1 VIYGEHRDAYSS
13 TVTVLGSGTLQT
25 AIHVLRY
32 VNIVAYIALGVVTL
46 RFWHRRRDRASMW
59 AAIAFGDL
67 ALLEIFALVP
77 NHPGNIPE
85 RALGRVVIALIV
97 VFPYFLFRFTNA
109 FRKTSRPLALL
120 LLALSTILVT
130 WTFAL
135 PSIPQPGESRS
146 VAFEVF
152 VIVFFVHWATLSTV
166 SATSLWRAGRAQPT
180 VARRRM
186 ELLAIASGLL
196 TLAILFAALTTREF
210 GGFSLGAQI
219 AGTVAVVAFF
229 AGFAPPL
236 VLRLLWRRPE
246 QERVQQ
252 AMTSLLSFAA
262 SQEEVASRVLEPGA
276 AIVGARAMAIR
287 NAEGTVVGAWNV
299 PSTVDTAA
307 IPVLWPDARV
317 VTVELVGGGSL
328 VVWTSPFAP
337 VFGDEE
343 LRLLQTFGALVGLAL
358 DRVRLY
364 QAEHQARLALE
375 RADELKMSFIALA
388 AHELR
393 TPVTTIHGF
402 VTTLHHLGDQLSLEK
417 RQEVRDALIQQTNRL
432 AALVEQ
438 LLDLSRLD
446 AEAIEI
452 VPEQV
457 DIRSEVEEIVSVT
470 APDPR
475 AVEID
480 VPRDTVALVDRNVLE
495 RVVANLVTNAF
506 RYGVPPV
513 KVHAERTDRHFRLTV
528 EDVGRG
534 VPPEFVPDLFERFAR
549 SADSRADAVGTGLG
563 LAIARSYARA
573 HGGDLVYEDAE
584 PHGARFRLVLPMGS

>member
-1 VIYGEHRDAYSS
+1 M
-13 TVTVLGSGTLQT
+13 QT
-25 AIHVLRY
+25 AIHVFRY

-46 RFWHRRRDRASMW
+46 RFWRQRRDRASMW
-59 AAIAFGDL
+59 AAVAFGDL

-85 RALGRVVIALIV
+85 RALGRVLIALIV

-109 FRKTSRPLALL
+109 FRKTTRPLAIL
-120 LLALSTILVT
+120 LLALSGILVT

-135 PSIPQPGESRS
+135 PAIPQPGEPRS
-146 VAFEVF
+146 GVFQAF
-152 VIVFFVHWATLSTV
+152 VIVFFIHWATLSIV

-186 ELLAIASGLL
+186 RLLALASGLL
-196 TLAILFAALTTREF
+196 TLAILFAALTTREY

-219 AGTVAVVAFF
+219 AGTIAVAAFF
-229 AGFAPPL
+229 IGFAPPL

-246 QERVQQ
+246 QERVQE
-252 AMTSLLSFAA
+252 AIASLLTFAE

-299 PSTVDTAA
+299 PSDVDTAA
-307 IPVLWPDARV
+307 IPVMWPGARV
-317 VTVELVGGGSL
+317 VTVELHGGGSL
-328 VVWTSPFAP
+328 VVWTTPYAP

-358 DRVRLY
+358 DRVRLF
-364 QAEHQARLALE
+364 QAERQARLALE
-375 RADELKMSFIALA
+375 RADELKMNFIALA

-393 TPVTTIHGF
+393 APVTTIHGF
-402 VTTLHHLGDQLSLEK
+402 VTTLHHLGERLEPEK
-417 RQEVRDALIQQTNRL
+417 RREVRDALLQQTSRL
-432 AALVEQ
+432 AILVEQ

-452 VPEQV
+452 APEQIDV
-457 DIRSEVEEIVSVT
+457 RTEVEEIISAT
-470 APDPR
+470 APDPQ
-475 AVEID
+475 AVEIE
-480 VPRDTVALVDRNVLE
+480 VPRDTIAVVDRNVLD

-506 RYGVPPV
+506 RYGLPPV
-513 KVHAERTDRHFRLTV
+513 RVYAERTDRHFRLTV

-534 VPPEFVPDLFERFAR
+534 VSPEFVPDLFERFT
-549 SADSRADAVGTGLG
+549 RAGAAGTGLG

>member
-1 VIYGEHRDAYSS
+1 M
-13 TVTVLGSGTLQT
+13 QT

-32 VNIVAYIALGVVTL
+32 VNIIAYIALGVVTL
-46 RFWHRRRDRASMW
+46 RFWRQRRDRASMW

-77 NHPGNIPE
+77 NHSGNIPE
-85 RALGRVVIALIV
+85 RALGRILIALIV

-109 FRKTSRPLALL
+109 FRKTSRPLAIL
-120 LLALSTILVT
+120 LLALSAILVT

-135 PSIPQPGESRS
+135 PAIPQPGESRS
-146 VAFEVF
+146 GIFQAF
-152 VIVFFVHWATLSTV
+152 VIVFFIHWATLSIV
-166 SATSLWRAGRAQPT
+166 SATSLWRAGRGQPT

-186 ELLAIASGLL
+186 RLLAAASGLL
-196 TLAILFAALTTREF
+196 TLAILFAALTTREY

-219 AGTVAVVAFF
+219 AATVAVAAFF
-229 AGFAPPL
+229 VGFAPPL

-252 AMTSLLSFAA
+252 AMASLLTFAE

-287 NAEGTVVGAWNV
+287 NAEGAVVGAWNV
-299 PSTVDTAA
+299 PSDVDTAA
-307 IPVLWPDARV
+307 IPVMWPGARV
-317 VTVELVGGGSL
+317 VTVELQGGGSL

-343 LRLLQTFGALVGLAL
+343 LRLLQTFGALIGLAL

-375 RADELKMSFIALA
+375 RADEVKMNFVALA

-402 VTTLHHLGDQLSLEK
+402 VTTLHHIGERLEPAK
-417 RQEVRDALIQQTNRL
+417 LQEVREALVQQTTRL
-432 AALVEQ
+432 VLLVEQ

-452 VPEQV
+452 APERIDVRTQ
-457 DIRSEVEEIVSVT
+457 VEEIVSAT
-470 APDPR
+470 APDPQ

-480 VPRDTVALVDRNVLE
+480 VARDTVVLVDRNVLD
-495 RVVANLVTNAF
+495 RVVTNLVTNAF

-513 KVHAERTDRHFRLTV
+513 KVHAEQTDRHFRLTV
-528 EDVGRG
+528 EDVGLG
-534 VPPEFVPDLFERFAR
+534 VSPEFVPDLFERFTR
-549 SADSRADAVGTGLG
+549 SADSRGNAVGTGLG

-573 HGGDLVYEDAE
+573 HGGDLIYEDAD

>member
-1 VIYGEHRDAYSS
+1 M
-13 TVTVLGSGTLQT
+13 QT
-25 AIHVLRY
+25 AIHVFRY
-32 VNIVAYIALGVVTL
+32 VNIVAYIALGFVTL
-46 RFWHRRRDRASMW
+46 RFWRRRRDRASMW

-85 RALGRVVIALIV
+85 RALGRLLIALIV

-109 FRKTSRPLALL
+109 FRKTSLALAML

-146 VAFEVF
+146 TVFEAF
-152 VIVFFVHWATLSTV
+152 VIVFFVHWATLSIV

-186 ELLAIASGLL
+186 GLLALASALL
-196 TLAILFAALTTREF
+196 TLAILFAALTTREY
-210 GGFSLGAQI
+210 GGLSLGAQI
-219 AGTVAVVAFF
+219 AATVAVVAFF

-252 AMTSLLSFAA
+252 AMASLLTFAE

-299 PSTVDTAA
+299 PSTIDTAA

-317 VTVELVGGGSL
+317 VTVELQGGGSL

-343 LRLLQTFGALVGLAL
+343 LRLLRTFGALIGLAL

-375 RADELKMSFIALA
+375 RADELKMNFVALA

-393 TPVTTIHGF
+393 APVTTIHGF
-402 VTTLHHLGDQLSLEK
+402 VTTLHHIGDRLEPVK
-417 RQEVRDALIQQTNRL
+417 RQEVREALVQQTTRL
-432 AALVEQ
+432 AVLVEQ

-452 VPEQV
+452 VPERIDV
-457 DIRSEVEEIVSVT
+457 RTEVEEIVSAT
-470 APDPR
+470 APDPL

-480 VPRDTVALVDRNVLE
+480 VPRDTVAVVDRNVLD
-495 RVVANLVTNAF
+495 RVVTNLVTNAF
-506 RYGVPPV
+506 RYGMPPV

-534 VPPEFVPDLFERFAR
+534 VSPDFVPDLFERFTR
-549 SADSRADAVGTGLG
+549 SAGQRAGIGTGLG

>member
-1 VIYGEHRDAYSS
+1 
-13 TVTVLGSGTLQT
+13 LQT
-25 AIHVLRY
+25 AIHVFRY

-46 RFWHRRRDRASMW
+46 RFWRQRRDRASMW

-85 RALGRVVIALIV
+85 RALGRALIALIV
-97 VFPYFLFRFTNA
+97 VFPYFLFRFTNS
-109 FRKTSRPLALL
+109 FRKTTRPLAIL
-120 LLALSTILVT
+120 LLALSAILVT

-135 PSIPQPGESRS
+135 PAIPQPGESRS
-146 VAFEVF
+146 NIFEAF
-152 VIVFFVHWATLSTV
+152 VIVFFVHWATLSIV

-186 ELLAIASGLL
+186 RLLALASGLL
-196 TLAILFAALTTREF
+196 TLAILFAALTTREY

-219 AGTVAVVAFF
+219 AGTVAVAAFF
-229 AGFAPPL
+229 IGFAPPL

-252 AMTSLLSFAA
+252 AITSLLTFAE
-262 SQEEVASRVLEPGA
+262 SQEEVASRVLEPAA

-287 NAEGTVVGAWNV
+287 NAEGSVVGAWNV
-299 PSTVDTAA
+299 PREIDTAA
-307 IPVLWPDARV
+307 IPVMWPEARV
-317 VTVELVGGGSL
+317 VTIELQGGGSL
-328 VVWTSPFAP
+328 VVWTSPYAP

-343 LRLLQTFGALVGLAL
+343 LRLLQTLGALVGLAL
-358 DRVRLY
+358 DRVRLF
-364 QAEHQARLALE
+364 QAERQARLALE
-375 RADELKMSFIALA
+375 RADVVKMNFIALA

-393 TPVTTIHGF
+393 APVTTIHGF
-402 VTTLHHLGDQLSLEK
+402 VTTLHHVGERLEPAK
-417 RQEVRDALIQQTNRL
+417 RQEVREALVQQTTRL
-432 AALVEQ
+432 AVLVEQ

-452 VPEQV
+452 APEQIDV
-457 DIRSEVEEIVSVT
+457 RTEVEEIVSAT
-470 APDPR
+470 APDPH

-480 VPRDTVALVDRNVLE
+480 VPSNTVAVVDRNVLD
-495 RVVANLVTNAF
+495 RVVTNLVTNAF

-513 KVHAERTDRHFRLTV
+513 KVYAERTDRHFRLTV

-534 VPPEFVPDLFERFAR
+534 VSPEFVPDLFERFTR
-549 SADSRADAVGTGLG
+549 SAGSRAGSVGTGLG

>member
-1 VIYGEHRDAYSS
+1 M
-13 TVTVLGSGTLQT
+13 QT
-25 AIHVLRY
+25 AIHVFRY

-46 RFWHRRRDRASMW
+46 RFWRQRRDRASMW

-77 NHPGNIPE
+77 NHPGNISE
-85 RALGRVVIALIV
+85 RALGRILIALIV

-109 FRKTSRPLALL
+109 FRKTSRPLAIL
-120 LLALSTILVT
+120 LLALSAILVT

-135 PSIPQPGESRS
+135 PAIPQPGEPRS
-146 VAFEVF
+146 GAFQAF
-152 VIVFFVHWATLSTV
+152 VIVFFVHWATLSIV
-166 SATSLWRAGRAQPT
+166 SAASLWRAGRAQPT

-186 ELLAIASGLL
+186 RLLAIASGLL
-196 TLAILFAALTTREF
+196 TLAILFAALTTREY
-210 GGFSLGAQI
+210 GGLSLGAQI
-219 AGTVAVVAFF
+219 AGTVAVAAFF
-229 AGFAPPL
+229 IGFAPPL

-252 AMTSLLSFAA
+252 AWASLLTFAE

-287 NAEGTVVGAWNV
+287 NAEGAVVGAWNV
-299 PSTVDTAA
+299 PGDVDTAA
-307 IPVLWPDARV
+307 IPVMWPGARV
-317 VTVELVGGGSL
+317 VTVELQGGGSL
-328 VVWTSPFAP
+328 VVWTSPYAP

-343 LRLLQTFGALVGLAL
+343 LRLLQTFGALIGLAL

-375 RADELKMSFIALA
+375 RADELKMNFIALA

-402 VTTLHHLGDQLSLEK
+402 VTTLHHIGERLEPAK
-417 RQEVRDALIQQTNRL
+417 RQEVREALVQQTTRL
-432 AALVEQ
+432 TLLVEQ

-452 VPEQV
+452 APEQIDV
-457 DIRSEVEEIVSVT
+457 RTEVEEIVSAT
-470 APDPR
+470 ATDPQQ
-475 AVEID
+475 VEID
-480 VPRDTVALVDRNVLE
+480 VPRDTVAVVDRNVLD
-495 RVVANLVTNAF
+495 RVVTNLVTNAF
-506 RYGVPPV
+506 RYGMPPV
-513 KVHAERTDRHFRLTV
+513 RVHAEQTDRHFRLTV

-534 VPPEFVPDLFERFAR
+534 VSPEFVPDLFERFTR
-549 SADSRADAVGTGLG
+549 SSGQRAGVVGTGLG

-573 HGGDLVYEDAE
+573 HGGDLIYEDAE

>member
-1 VIYGEHRDAYSS
+1 M
-13 TVTVLGSGTLQT
+13 QT
-25 AIHVLRY
+25 AIHVFRY

-46 RFWHRRRDRASMW
+46 RFWRQRRDRASMW

-85 RALGRVVIALIV
+85 RALGRLLIALIV

-109 FRKTSRPLALL
+109 FRRTTRPLAIL
-120 LLALSTILVT
+120 LLALSAILVT

-135 PSIPQPGESRS
+135 PSIPQPGEPRS
-146 VAFEVF
+146 TVFQAF
-152 VIVFFVHWATLSTV
+152 VIVFFVHWATLSIV

-186 ELLAIASGLL
+186 RLLALASGLL
-196 TLAILFAALTTREF
+196 TLAILFAALTTREY

-219 AGTVAVVAFF
+219 AGTVAVAAFF
-229 AGFAPPL
+229 IGFAPPL

-252 AMTSLLSFAA
+252 AIASLLTFAE

-299 PSTVDTAA
+299 PSDVDTAA
-307 IPVLWPDARV
+307 IPVMWPGARV
-317 VTVELVGGGSL
+317 VTVELQGGGSL
-328 VVWTSPFAP
+328 VVWTSPYAP

-358 DRVRLY
+358 DRVRLF

-375 RADELKMSFIALA
+375 RADELKMNFVALA

-393 TPVTTIHGF
+393 APVTTIHGF
-402 VTTLHHLGDQLSLEK
+402 VTTLHHIGERLEPEK
-417 RQEVRDALIQQTNRL
+417 RREVRDALLQQTTRL

-452 VPEQV
+452 APEQIDV
-457 DIRSEVEEIVSVT
+457 RSEVEEIVSAT

-475 AVEID
+475 AVEIE
-480 VPRDTVALVDRNVLE
+480 VPRDTLAIVDRNVLD
-495 RVVANLVTNAF
+495 RVVTNLVTNAF

-513 KVHAERTDRHFRLTV
+513 KVYAERTDRHFRLTV
-528 EDVGRG
+528 EDVGLG
-534 VPPEFVPDLFERFAR
+534 VSPEFVPDLFERFT
-549 SADSRADAVGTGLG
+549 RAGAAGTGLG

>member
-1 VIYGEHRDAYSS
+1 
-13 TVTVLGSGTLQT
+13 LQT
-25 AIHVLRY
+25 AIHVFRY

-46 RFWHRRRDRASMW
+46 RFWQQRRDRASMW

-85 RALGRVVIALIV
+85 RALGRILIALIV

-109 FRKTSRPLALL
+109 FRRTSRPLAIL
-120 LLALSTILVT
+120 LLALSAILVS

-135 PSIPQPGESRS
+135 PAIPQPGESRS
-146 VAFEVF
+146 SVFQAF
-152 VIVFFVHWATLSTV
+152 VIVFFVHWATLSIV

-186 ELLAIASGLL
+186 RLLALASGLL
-196 TLAILFAALTTREF
+196 TLAILFAALTTREY

-219 AGTVAVVAFF
+219 AGTVAVAAFF
-229 AGFAPPL
+229 IGFAPPL

-246 QERVQQ
+246 QERMQQ
-252 AMTSLLSFAA
+252 AIASLLTFAA

-287 NAEGTVVGAWNV
+287 NAEGSVVGAWNV
-299 PSTVDTAA
+299 PSDVDTAA
-307 IPVLWPDARV
+307 IPVMWPAARV
-317 VTVELVGGGSL
+317 VTVELQGGGSL
-328 VVWTSPFAP
+328 VVWTSPYAP

-343 LRLLQTFGALVGLAL
+343 LRLLQTFGALIGLAL
-358 DRVRLY
+358 DRVRLF

-375 RADELKMSFIALA
+375 RADELKMNFVALA

-402 VTTLHHLGDQLSLEK
+402 VSTLHHIGERLEPEK
-417 RQEVRDALIQQTNRL
+417 RQEVREALLQQTTRL
-432 AALVEQ
+432 AVLVEQ

-446 AEAIEI
+446 ADAIEI
-452 VPEQV
+452 APERIHV
-457 DIRSEVEEIVSVT
+457 RTEVEEIVSAT
-470 APDPR
+470 APDPQ

-480 VPRDTVALVDRNVLE
+480 VPSDTVAVVDRNVLD
-495 RVVANLVTNAF
+495 RVVTNLVTNAF

-513 KVHAERTDRHFRLTV
+513 KVYAERTDRHFRLTV

-534 VPPEFVPDLFERFAR
+534 VSPEFVPDLFERFTR
-549 SADSRADAVGTGLG
+549 SSGSRANAVGTGLG

>member
-1 VIYGEHRDAYSS
+1 
-13 TVTVLGSGTLQT
+13 LQT
-25 AIHVLRY
+25 AIHVFRY
-32 VNIVAYIALGVVTL
+32 VNIVAYIGLGLVTL
-46 RFWHRRRDRASMW
+46 RFWRQRRDRASMW

-85 RALGRVVIALIV
+85 RALGRILIALIV
-97 VFPYFLFRFTNA
+97 VFPYFLFRFTNS
-109 FRKTSRPLALL
+109 FRKTSRPLAIL
-120 LLALSTILVT
+120 LLALSAILVT

-135 PSIPQPGESRS
+135 PAIPQPGESRS
-146 VAFEVF
+146 GVFQAF
-152 VIVFFVHWATLSTV
+152 VIVFFVHWATLSIV

-186 ELLAIASGLL
+186 RLLAIASGLL
-196 TLAILFAALTTREF
+196 TLAILFAALTTRQY

-219 AGTVAVVAFF
+219 AGTVAVAAFF
-229 AGFAPPL
+229 IGFAPPL

-252 AMTSLLSFAA
+252 AIASLLAFAE

-287 NAEGTVVGAWNV
+287 NAEGAVVGAWNV
-299 PSTVDTAA
+299 PPDVDTAA
-307 IPVLWPDARV
+307 IPVMWPGARV
-317 VTVELVGGGSL
+317 VTVALQGGGSL
-328 VVWTSPFAP
+328 VVWTSPYAP

-364 QAEHQARLALE
+364 QAEHEARLALE
-375 RADELKMSFIALA
+375 RADELKMNFIALA

-402 VTTLHHLGDQLSLEK
+402 VTTLHHIGERLEPAK
-417 RQEVRDALIQQTNRL
+417 RQEVREALVQQTTRL
-432 AALVEQ
+432 TALVEQ

-452 VPEQV
+452 TPEPIDV
-457 DIRSEVEEIVSVT
+457 RTEVEEIVSAT
-470 APDPR
+470 AADPL

-480 VPRDTVALVDRNVLE
+480 VPRDTVAVVDRNVLD
-495 RVVANLVTNAF
+495 RVVTNLVTNAF

-513 KVHAERTDRHFRLTV
+513 TVHAERTDRHFRLTV
-528 EDVGRG
+528 EDVGHG
-534 VPPEFVPDLFERFAR
+534 VSPEFVPDLFERFT
-549 SADSRADAVGTGLG
+549 RAGAVGTGLG

>member
-1 VIYGEHRDAYSS
+1 
-13 TVTVLGSGTLQT
+13 LQT

-32 VNIVAYIALGVVTL
+32 VNIVAYIALGVVTY
-46 RFWHRRRDRASMW
+46 RFWRQRRDRASMW
-59 AAIAFGDL
+59 AAVAFGDL

-85 RALGRVVIALIV
+85 RAVGRVLIALIV
-97 VFPYFLFRFTNA
+97 VFPYFLFRFTYA
-109 FRKTSRPLALL
+109 FRRTSRPLAILL
-120 LLALSTILVT
+120 LVLSAILVT
-130 WTFAL
+130 WTFVL
-135 PSIPQPGESRS
+135 PAVPQPGEQRS
-146 VAFEVF
+146 NVFQAF
-152 VIVFFVHWATLSTV
+152 VIVFFVHWATLSIV

-186 ELLAIASGLL
+186 ELLALASGLL
-196 TLAILFAALTTREF
+196 TLAILFAALTTREY
-210 GGFSLGAQI
+210 GGLSLGAQI

-229 AGFAPPL
+229 LGFAPPL

-252 AMTSLLSFAA
+252 AWKSLLTFAE

-287 NAEGTVVGAWNV
+287 NSEGTVVGAWNV
-299 PSTVDTAA
+299 PSTIDTAA

-328 VVWTSPFAP
+328 VVWTSPYAP

-343 LRLLQTFGALVGLAL
+343 LSLLQTFGALVGLAL
-358 DRVRLY
+358 DRVRLF

-375 RADELKMSFIALA
+375 RADELKRNFVALA

-393 TPVTTIHGF
+393 APVTTIHGF
-402 VTTLHHLGDQLSLEK
+402 VSTLHHIGERLEPEK
-417 RQEVRDALIQQTNRL
+417 RQEVRAALLQQTTRL
-432 AALVEQ
+432 ALLVEQ

-452 VPEQV
+452 TPERIDV
-457 DIRSEVEEIVSVT
+457 RIEVEEIVSAT
-470 APDPR
+470 APDPQ

-480 VPRDTVALVDRNVLE
+480 VPRDTVAVVDRNVLD
-495 RVVANLVTNAF
+495 RVVTNLVTNAF
-506 RYGVPPV
+506 RYGLPPV
-513 KVHAERTDRHFRLTV
+513 RVYAERTDRHFRLTV

-534 VPPEFVPDLFERFAR
+534 VSPEFVPDLFERFTR
-549 SADSRADAVGTGLG
+549 SSEAPAGAVGTGLG

>member
-1 VIYGEHRDAYSS
+1 
-13 TVTVLGSGTLQT
+13 LQT

-46 RFWHRRRDRASMW
+46 RFWRQRRDRASMW

-85 RALGRVVIALIV
+85 RALGRILIALIV

-109 FRKTSRPLALL
+109 FRRTSRPLAILL
-120 LLALSTILVT
+120 LVLSAILVT

-135 PSIPQPGESRS
+135 PAIPQPGESRS
-146 VAFEVF
+146 GAFQAF
-152 VIVFFVHWATLSTV
+152 VIVFFVHWATLSIV

-186 ELLAIASGLL
+186 RLLALASGLL
-196 TLAILFAALTTREF
+196 TLAILFAALTTREY

-219 AGTVAVVAFF
+219 AGTVAVAAFF
-229 AGFAPPL
+229 IGFAPPL

-246 QERVQQ
+246 QERMQQ
-252 AMTSLLSFAA
+252 AITSLLTFAS
-262 SQEEVASRVLEPGA
+262 SQEEVASRVLEPSA

-287 NAEGTVVGAWNV
+287 NAEGVVVGAWNV
-299 PSTVDTAA
+299 PSDVDTAA
-307 IPVLWPDARV
+307 VPVMWPGARV
-317 VTVELVGGGSL
+317 VTVELQGGGSL
-328 VVWTSPFAP
+328 VVWTSPYAP

-343 LRLLQTFGALVGLAL
+343 LRLLQTLGALVGLAL
-358 DRVRLY
+358 DRVRLF

-375 RADELKMSFIALA
+375 RADELKMNFVALA

-393 TPVTTIHGF
+393 APVTTIHGF
-402 VTTLHHLGDQLSLEK
+402 VTTLHHIGERLEPEK
-417 RQEVRDALIQQTNRL
+417 RQEVREALVQQTTRL
-432 AALVEQ
+432 TVLVEQ

-452 VPEQV
+452 APEQIDV
-457 DIRSEVEEIVSVT
+457 RTEVEEIVSAT
-470 APDPR
+470 APDPH

-480 VPRDTVALVDRNVLE
+480 VPRDTLAVVDRNVLD
-495 RVVANLVTNAF
+495 RVVTNLVTNAF

-513 KVHAERTDRHFRLTV
+513 KVYAERTDRHFRLTV

-534 VPPEFVPDLFERFAR
+534 VSPEFVPDLFERFAR
-549 SADSRADAVGTGLG
+549 GGAVGTGLG

>member
-1 VIYGEHRDAYSS
+1 M
-13 TVTVLGSGTLQT
+13 QT
-25 AIHVLRY
+25 AIHVFRY
-32 VNIVAYIALGVVTL
+32 VNIVAYIALGIVTF
-46 RFWHRRRDRASMW
+46 RFWRQRRDRASMW

-77 NHPGNIPE
+77 NHAGNIPE
-85 RALGRVVIALIV
+85 RALGRILIALIV

-109 FRKTSRPLALL
+109 FRKTSRPLAIL
-120 LLALSTILVT
+120 LLALSATLVT

-135 PSIPQPGESRS
+135 PAIPQPGEARS
-146 VAFEVF
+146 GIFEAF
-152 VIVFFVHWATLSTV
+152 VIVFFVHWATLSIV

-180 VARRRM
+180 VARHRM
-186 ELLAIASGLL
+186 RLLALASGLL
-196 TLAILFAALTTREF
+196 TLAILFSALTTREY
-210 GGFSLGAQI
+210 GGLSLGAQI
-219 AGTVAVVAFF
+219 AATVAVAGFF
-229 AGFAPPL
+229 IGFAPPL

-252 AMTSLLSFAA
+252 AITSLLSFAE

-287 NAEGTVVGAWNV
+287 NAEGAVVGAWNV
-299 PSTVDTAA
+299 PSDVDTAA
-307 IPVLWPDARV
+307 IPVMWPGARV
-317 VTVELVGGGSL
+317 VTVELQGGGSL

-375 RADELKMSFIALA
+375 RADEVKMNFIALA

-393 TPVTTIHGF
+393 TPVTTISGF
-402 VTTLHHLGDQLSLEK
+402 VTTLHHIGERLEPEQ
-417 RQEVRDALIQQTNRL
+417 REEVRDALLQQTTRL
-432 AALVEQ
+432 ALLVEQ

-452 VPEQV
+452 APEQIDV
-457 DIRSEVEEIVSVT
+457 RTEVEEIVSAT
-470 APDPR
+470 AFDPQ

-480 VPRDTVALVDRNVLE
+480 VARNTVAFVDRNVLD
-495 RVVANLVTNAF
+495 RVVTNLVTNAF

-513 KVHAERTDRHFRLTV
+513 KVHAEQTERHFRLTV
-528 EDVGRG
+528 EDGGGG
-534 VPPEFVPDLFERFAR
+534 VSPEFVPDLFERFTR
-549 SADSRADAVGTGLG
+549 SSGPRAGVVGTGLG